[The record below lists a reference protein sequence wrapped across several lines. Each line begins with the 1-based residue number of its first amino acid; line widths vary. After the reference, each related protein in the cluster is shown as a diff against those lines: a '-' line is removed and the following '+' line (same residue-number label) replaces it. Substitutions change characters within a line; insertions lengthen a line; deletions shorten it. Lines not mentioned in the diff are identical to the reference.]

1 MKEESTF
8 EPWHA
13 LDAKAVFERLDSGDN
28 GLDEAQA
35 KQRLEKAG
43 PNSLEAEV
51 GVSPLRML
59 ARQVN
64 NPLIYLLIGA
74 AVLSFVIGHRVDAGV
89 IVGVV
94 ILNTLLGFFQ
104 EWRAEGALK
113 ALSEMSAHHTRVLR
127 NGKPLEI
134 AASQVVPGDVLA
146 LETGDR
152 VAADARILSSDN
164 LHVDESALTGESQAV
179 AKQPE
184 NAAEDAPL
192 ADRRNM
198 VWMSTNITGGRG
210 RAVVVE
216 TGMRTAMGKIAGD
229 VRATVRESTPLQ
241 KRMHKLGLILGAG
254 GIVLAVVVFGLGL
267 LRGHEWMGMLMYS
280 VAVAVSAIPE
290 GLPAVIS
297 VTLALGVRRMARR
310 NAIIR
315 RMSAV
320 ETLGSTTVIC
330 SDKTGTITENQMT
343 ARKLWAGGR
352 AFEVSGDG
360 YQTEGELR
368 HEGGEAVGEHPPALE
383 RLLRIGVLSNNAE
396 LKEEDGQWSVEG
408 NPSEGA
414 LLAVAIK
421 AGMDIEALRNENQR
435 FAEIPFSSD
444 AKYNATLHPDPNG
457 DGRVA
462 CVKGAP
468 ERILEFCSH
477 VMKDGKPEKFD
488 DGLRREII
496 KISEHYASQAL
507 RVMAGAYREMPRGH
521 DRLKKTDVESGLTL
535 AGLWGMLD
543 PPRKESAQA
552 VSDARSAGIYPVM
565 ITGDHAITALAIAR
579 QVGITKD
586 GPALTGADIEKMEK
600 PELTKAALAGG
611 VFARVSPAHKLKLM
625 EALKEQGHIVAMTG
639 DGVNDAPAL
648 KGADIGIAMGRAGTE
663 VAKEAADMVLTDDNF
678 ATIVHAVEEGRVI
691 YSNLR
696 RVVYFLLT
704 TNLGEILT
712 LVGAL
717 AVGMDLPLT
726 AVMVLWINLVT
737 DGACTVPL
745 GVEPRHSDVLKHP
758 PRDPKAFIVDR
769 KAALR
774 MALLMPLMAIGTLGL
789 FWYARQQGEL
799 NYARTVAFTAMA
811 AFQWFQAFNA
821 RSTYQ
826 SVFSIGVFSNRP
838 LLLGVGVSILLQLGV
853 IYTPVGQKLFG
864 TTGLSVMDWLLIVAV
879 SSSIW
884 VADEILKRLGV
895 YGKTTEEPV
904 NPPYP
909 KETQTGTGG
918 AAENI
923 A

>member
-1 MKEESTF
+1 MKEETKTVQ
-8 EPWHA
+8 WHA
-13 LDAKAVFERLDSGDN
+13 LDAKAVFERLDSGEN

-35 KQRLEKAG
+35 KKRLEKAG
-43 PNSLEAEV
+43 PNSLEAEE
-51 GVSPLRML
+51 GVSPLRLL
-59 ARQVN
+59 ARQVH

-89 IVGVV
+89 IFGVV
-94 ILNTLLGFFQ
+94 VLNTLLGFFQ
-104 EWRAEGALK
+104 EWRAEGALN
-113 ALSEMSAHHTRVLR
+113 ALREMSAHHTRVLR

-134 AASQVVPGDVLA
+134 DAAQVVPGDVLA

-152 VAADARILSSDN
+152 VAADARLLSSDN

-192 ADRRNM
+192 ADRHNM

-216 TGMRTAMGKIAGD
+216 TGMRTAMGKIAGE
-229 VRATVRESTPLQ
+229 VRATARENTPLQ
-241 KRMHKLGLILGAG
+241 KRMHKLGLILGVG
-254 GIVLAVVVFGLGL
+254 GIVLAAVVFGLGL
-267 LRGHEWMGMLMYS
+267 LRGHEWGDMLMYS

-343 ARKLWAGGR
+343 ARKLWADGQTY
-352 AFEVSGDG
+352 EVSGDG
-360 YQTEGELR
+360 YQPEGELR
-368 HEGGEAVGEHPPALE
+368 QEGGEAVGERPPALD

-421 AGMDIEALRNENQR
+421 AGMDIAALRNENQR

-457 DGRVA
+457 GGRVA
-462 CVKGAP
+462 FVKGAP

-477 VMKDGKPEKFD
+477 VLKDGKPEQLT
-488 DGLRREII
+488 GALRREITE
-496 KISEHYASQAL
+496 ISERYASQAL
-507 RVMAGAYREMPRGH
+507 RVMAGAYREMPQ
-521 DRLKKTDVESGLTL
+521 DQNRLEKADVESGLTL

-552 VSDARSAGIYPVM
+552 VSDAKDAGIHPVM

-600 PELTKAALAGG
+600 PELAKAALAGG

-717 AVGMDLPLT
+717 VIGMDLPLT

-769 KAALR
+769 KSVLR
-774 MALLMPLMAIGTLGL
+774 MALLMPLMAVGTLGL
-789 FWYARQQGEL
+789 FRYARQQGEL
-799 NYARTVAFTAMA
+799 DYARTVAFTAMA

-821 RSTYQ
+821 RSTFQ

-838 LLLGVGVSILLQLGV
+838 LLIGVGAAILLQVGV
-853 IYTPVGQKLFG
+853 IYTPVGQRLFG
-864 TTGLSVMDWLLIVAV
+864 TTGLSGMDWLLIVAV

-895 YGKTTEEPV
+895 YGKPQRS
-904 NPPYP
+904 P
-909 KETQTGTGG
+909 
-918 AAENI
+918 
-923 A
+923 

>member
-1 MKEESTF
+1 M
-8 EPWHA
+8 PWHA

-43 PNSLEAEV
+43 PNSLEAEA
-51 GVSPLRML
+51 GVSPLRLL

-74 AVLSFVIGHRVDAGV
+74 AVLSYVIGHRVDAGV

-134 AASQVVPGDVLA
+134 DASQVVPGDVLA

-241 KRMHKLGLILGAG
+241 KRMHKLGLVLGAG
-254 GIVLAVVVFGLGL
+254 GIVLAAVVFGLGL

-360 YQTEGELR
+360 YQPEGELR
-368 HEGGEAVGEHPPALE
+368 QEGGEAFGEHPPALE

-444 AKYNATLHPDPNG
+444 AKYNATLHPDPTG

-477 VMKDGKPEKFD
+477 VMKDGKPEKLD

-496 KISEHYASQAL
+496 EISEHYASQAL
-507 RVMAGAYREMPRGH
+507 RVMAGAYREMPQGQN
-521 DRLKKTDVESGLTL
+521 RLEKTDVESGLTL

-543 PPRKESAQA
+543 PPRQESAQA
-552 VSDARSAGIYPVM
+552 VSDAMSAGIHPVM

-600 PELTKAALAGG
+600 PELARAALAGG

-717 AVGMDLPLT
+717 VIGMDLPLT

-769 KAALR
+769 KAAMR

-789 FWYARQQGEL
+789 FWHARQQGEL

-838 LLLGVGVSILLQLGV
+838 LLLGVGASILLQLAV
-853 IYTPVGQKLFG
+853 IYTPVGQKFFG
-864 TTGLSVMDWLLIVAV
+864 TTGLSGMDWLLIVAV

-909 KETQTGTGG
+909 TETQTGTGG
-918 AAENI
+918 EAENI

>member
-1 MKEESTF
+1 MTNHPKTEVKEQTEVVL
-8 EPWHA
+8 WHA
-13 LDAKAVFERLDSGDN
+13 LDAKAVFERLDSGED
-28 GLDEAQA
+28 GLDGAQA
-35 KQRLEKAG
+35 KLRMEKTG
-43 PNSLEAEV
+43 PNSLDVEA
-51 GVSPLRML
+51 GVSPLHLL

-94 ILNTLLGFFQ
+94 VLNTLLGFFQ
-104 EWRAEGALK
+104 EWRAEGALN
-113 ALSEMSAHHTRVLR
+113 ALRKMSAQHARVLR
-127 NGKPLEI
+127 NGQPQEI
-134 AASQVVPGDVLA
+134 DAAQVVPGDVLA

-152 VAADARILSSDN
+152 VAADARILSGDN
-164 LHVDESALTGESQAV
+164 LHVDEAALTGESQAV

-184 NAAEDAPL
+184 NTAEDAPL
-192 ADRRNM
+192 ADRHNM
-198 VWMSTNITGGRG
+198 VWMSTSITGGRG

-216 TGMRTAMGKIAGD
+216 TGMRTAMGRIAGE
-229 VRATVRESTPLQ
+229 VRATVRENTPLQ
-241 KRMHKLGLILGAG
+241 KRMQKLGLILGVG
-254 GIVLAVVVFGLGL
+254 GIALAAVVFGLGL
-267 LRGHEWMGMLMYS
+267 LRGYEWKGMLMYS

-297 VTLALGVRRMARR
+297 VTLALGVRRMAQR
-310 NAIIR
+310 NAIVR

-330 SDKTGTITENQMT
+330 TDKTGTITENQMT

-360 YQTEGELR
+360 YQPEGDVR
-368 HEGGEAVGEHPPALE
+368 QEGGEAVGERPPALE
-383 RLLRIGVLSNNAE
+383 RLLRIGVLSNNAG
-396 LKEEDGQWSVEG
+396 LKEEDGQWRVEG

-414 LLAVAIK
+414 LLTVAVK
-421 AGMDIEALRNENQR
+421 AGMDIGALRNDNR
-435 FAEIPFSSD
+435 RLAEIPFSSD
-444 AKYNATLHPDPNG
+444 AKYNATLHADTNG
-457 DGRVA
+457 EGRIA

-468 ERILEFCSH
+468 ERILEFCTH
-477 VMKDGKPEKFD
+477 VLKAGKPVELTD
-488 DGLRREII
+488 ELRRELAGINDR
-496 KISEHYASQAL
+496 YASEAL
-507 RVMAGAYREMPRGH
+507 RVMAGAYRDMPQGQE
-521 DRLKKTDVESGLTL
+521 RLEKTDVENGLTL

-552 VSDARSAGIYPVM
+552 VSDAKGAGIHPVM

-600 PELTKAALAGG
+600 PELAQAALAGG
-611 VFARVSPAHKLKLM
+611 VFARVSPSHKLKLM

-648 KGADIGIAMGRAGTE
+648 KGADIGIAMGRSGTE

-717 AVGMDLPLT
+717 VIGMDLPLT
-726 AVMVLWINLVT
+726 AVMVLWVNLVT

-758 PRDPKAFIVDR
+758 PQDPKAFIVDR
-769 KAALR
+769 HAALR
-774 MALLMPLMAIGTLGL
+774 MALLMPLMAAGTLGL

-799 NYARTVAFTAMA
+799 NHARTVAFTAMA

-821 RSTYQ
+821 RSTSQ

-838 LLLGVGVSILLQLGV
+838 LLLGVGAAILLQLGAV
-853 IYTPVGQKLFG
+853 HTWIGQRLFG
-864 TTGLSVMDWLLIVAV
+864 TTGLSLTDWLLIVAV

-884 VADEILKRLGV
+884 IADEVFKRLGV
-895 YGKTTEEPV
+895 YGKLR
-904 NPPYP
+904 
-909 KETQTGTGG
+909 
-918 AAENI
+918 
-923 A
+923 

>member
-1 MKEESTF
+1 MKEETNSVL
-8 EPWHA
+8 WHA
-13 LDAKAVFERLDSGDN
+13 MDTKAVFERLDTGEK

-35 KQRLEKAG
+35 KQRLEKTG
-43 PNSLEAEV
+43 PNSLKAEE
-51 GVSPLRML
+51 GVSPLRLL
-59 ARQVN
+59 ARQVH

-74 AVLSFVIGHRVDAGV
+74 AGLSFVIGHPVDAGV
-89 IVGVV
+89 ILGVV
-94 ILNTLLGFFQ
+94 VLNTLLGFFQ
-104 EWRAEGALK
+104 EWRAEGALN
-113 ALSEMSAHHTRVLR
+113 ALREMSAHHARVLR
-127 NGKPLEI
+127 NGKPVEI
-134 AASQVVPGDVLA
+134 EASRAVPGDVLA
-146 LETGDR
+146 LETGDW
-152 VAADARILSSDN
+152 VAADARMLSGDH
-164 LHVDESALTGESQAV
+164 LTTDESALTGESQPV
-179 AKQPE
+179 AKQTDG
-184 NAAEDAPL
+184 AAEDAPM
-192 ADRRNM
+192 ADRHNM
-198 VWMSTNITGGRG
+198 VWMSTSVTGGRG

-241 KRMHKLGLILGAG
+241 KRMHKLGLVLGLG
-254 GIVLAVVVFGLGL
+254 GVALAIGVFGLGL
-267 LRGHEWMGMLMYS
+267 LRGHEWSAMLMYA

-310 NAIIR
+310 NAIVR

-343 ARKLWAGGR
+343 VRRLWAGGQT
-352 AFEVSGDG
+352 FEAGGDG
-360 YQTEGELR
+360 YRPEGELKQAD
-368 HEGGEAVGEHPPALE
+368 GETLGERPDALE
-383 RLLRIGVLSNNAE
+383 RLLRIGALSSNAD
-396 LKEEDGQWSVEG
+396 LKEEDGQWRVEG

-414 LLAVAIK
+414 LMAVAIK
-421 AGMDIEALRNENQR
+421 SGLDIEALRNENPR

-457 DGRVA
+457 DGRIA

-477 VMKDGKPEKFD
+477 VLRDGKPVELD
-488 DGLRREII
+488 EALRREIGEI
-496 KISEHYASQAL
+496 GEAYAAEAL
-507 RVMAGAYREMPRGH
+507 RVMGGAYREMPQGQ
-521 DRLKKTDVESGLTL
+521 DGLAASDVESGLTF
-535 AGLWGMLD
+535 AGLWGMFD

-552 VSDARSAGIYPVM
+552 VSDAKGAGIHPVM
-565 ITGDHAITALAIAR
+565 ITGDHSATALAIAR
-579 QVGITKD
+579 QVGITED
-586 GPALTGADIEKMEK
+586 GPVLTGADIEKMDK
-600 PELTKAALAGG
+600 PELAKAALAGG

-704 TNLGEILT
+704 TNLGEILI
-712 LVGAL
+712 LIGAL
-717 AVGMDLPLT
+717 IIGLDMPLT

-758 PRDPKAFIVDR
+758 PRDPGAFIVDR
-769 KAALR
+769 TAALR
-774 MALLMPLMAIGTLGL
+774 MALLMPIMAVGTLGL
-789 FWYARQQGEL
+789 FWFARQQGEL
-799 NYARTVAFTAMA
+799 DYARTVAFTVMA

-821 RSTYQ
+821 RSTSQ

-838 LLLGVGVSILLQLGV
+838 LLIGVGAAILLQVGV
-853 IYTPVGQKLFG
+853 IYTPIGQRLFG
-864 TTGLSVMDWLLIVAV
+864 TTWLSGMDWLLIVAV

-884 VADEILKRLGV
+884 VVDEILKRLGV
-895 YGKTTEEPV
+895 YGK
-904 NPPYP
+904 
-909 KETQTGTGG
+909 
-918 AAENI
+918 A
-923 A
+923 